1 MIKKVLAV
9 ALLGLFLSA
18 CGYHTCPTYA
28 EKAPVNQEN
37 KDLNV

>member
-1 MIKKVLAV
+1 MKKFLAI

-28 EKAPVNQEN
+28 EKAPVKAEN
-37 KDLNV
+37 TDQNV